1 MHKANN
7 KVENETEQKEKS
19 KEKERIG
26 NNTTGAG
33 GNGNSGG
40 GGVSSSSSNNNNSA
54 SKNGNITNSTDAL
67 PKRLTKGKE
76 PGKEV
81 PVVILRRYKRIH
93 KLKVRDYA
101 TKEELVAAVT
111 RHYATQ
117 TVKEVDM
124 IASFIYA
131 VQNKDNTLKLPIP

>member
-1 MHKANN
+1 
-7 KVENETEQKEKS
+7 
-19 KEKERIG
+19 

-81 PVVILRRYKRIH
+81 PALDFNTFDISVLRRYKRIH